1 MMSNRESWACSWL
14 YNWIGNMVMS
24 IIARLMKLLS
34 TTVEQAGERRLYLG
48 TSAAYGGRGV
58 PLKDGQE
65 RDLSLN
71 RTTSG
76 SLFSIDERLGPIWND
91 KVLGELQEKQALE
104 IVWRWTE
111 GILKPY
117 Q

>member
-1 MMSNRESWACSWL
+1 M
-14 YNWIGNMVMS
+14 G

-34 TTVEQAGERRLYLG
+34 TTVEQAGERSLYLSTG
-48 TSAAYGGRGV
+48 AEYGVRGV

-65 RDLSLN
+65 LALTLN
-71 RTTSG
+71 RMTSG
-76 SLFSIDERLGPIWND
+76 SLFSIDERLGPIWNG